1 MRKIAVLTLVLLAA
15 AGCSDNQN
23 NDTRG
28 ATGPKLATSLQ
39 EMFGQALKRPG
50 LSDFERS
57 TITQA
62 IKTGKISQTDYEDA
76 HSRYAQCMK
85 DSGVNETYTKLSSGL
100 YEIHPPLLTTQDAG
114 EHYKTV
120 SDKCFDGMFTVEI
133 LYQTQQTNPELLA
146 DQYELVTRCL
156 VKAGVAPADYSAVSF
171 QADLKGNFS
180 KAPYQVSNVR
190 AHECLWSA
198 GFAIVSGT

>member
-1 MRKIAVLTLVLLAA
+1 
-15 AGCSDNQN
+15 
-23 NDTRG
+23 
-28 ATGPKLATSLQ
+28 
-39 EMFGQALKRPG
+39 
-50 LSDFERS
+50 
-57 TITQA
+57 
-62 IKTGKISQTDYEDA
+62 
-76 HSRYAQCMK
+76 
-85 DSGVNETYTKLSSGL
+85 
-100 YEIHPPLLTTQDAG
+100 
-114 EHYKTV
+114 
-120 SDKCFDGMFTVEI
+120 MFTVEI

-171 QADLKGNFS
+171 KVDLKGNFS